1 MVFLLNNYSST
12 RYIVDR
18 YRYDIEEELYEQSN
32 ADINLYVYVWNESQ
46 KEYKYEDTM
55 PKGGLKEEISYCK
68 NKSTITFEDGEVTI
82 GAKGKEFCYL
92 YFDEPG
98 GVKVPIIAAKDGIAS
113 ENWHKGEVILTF
125 SGILC
130 YGNRCCQ

>member
-46 KEYKYEDTM
+46 K
-55 PKGGLKEEISYCK
+55 
-68 NKSTITFEDGEVTI
+68 
-82 GAKGKEFCYL
+82 
-92 YFDEPG
+92 
-98 GVKVPIIAAKDGIAS
+98 
-113 ENWHKGEVILTF
+113 
-125 SGILC
+125 
-130 YGNRCCQ
+130 